1 MLGDGLM
8 SLLVTEQRLASLS
21 EFITAVVVES
31 DNTKFLGLDTSI
43 EGLRSQGYS
52 NFIFGFLIFSLIIF
66 AVIIYLYLPKQKGDL
81 KTGEKIMF
89 GAIIMGMVFAVV
101 FGYTQLIGGYL
112 F

>member
-1 MLGDGLM
+1 MRDGLM
-8 SLLVTEQRLASLS
+8 SLFMPEQRLASLAQ
-21 EFITAVVVES
+21 FITSVVVEG

-52 NFIFGFLIFSLIIF
+52 NFIFGFLVFSLIIF
-66 AVIIYLYLPKQKGDL
+66 AVIIYLYLPKRKGDL

-101 FGYTQLIGGYL
+101 FGYIQLIGGYL